1 MTSSTWI
8 RDRRCLRSVGTIV
21 MRSQPKLDQD
31 EEDLDVDEAQ
41 ELVDELSLSWDLRGD
56 YALAMAGWWYPVQRA

>member
-1 MTSSTWI
+1 
-8 RDRRCLRSVGTIV
+8 